1 MSTPHSIPRAPRFR
15 IGLGPLLTSLGVLIA
30 IATTI
35 TFIALTGANHTTA
48 ATPAAPSQAAV
59 SSTTHIQ
66 YLGPQQQNVQGNPQT
81 AQSQGSDST
90 PTADAGNLAPHYTC
104 LGAAH
109 HCLP

>member
-15 IGLGPLLTSLGVLIA
+15 IRLGTLMTALGVLIA

-35 TFIALTGANHTTA
+35 AFIALTGANHTTT
-48 ATPAAPSQAAV
+48 ATPATASQAAAR
-59 SSTTHIQ
+59 STSHTQ
-66 YLGPQQQNVQGNPQT
+66 YLGPAQQRARPNPQT
-81 AQSQGSDST
+81 VKTQ
-90 PTADAGNLAPHYTC
+90 AGIPALTTGARNPAPHYAC